1 MKCQWCNQNE
11 ATIHMTQMVDGKP
24 EELHI
29 CETCAKERGEIQLGI
44 EIPLGAGLEN
54 GFALPFS
61 LDQFFH
67 TFVKN
72 LLINNGEKKEEASPS
87 SDLGPGADV
96 CMRCGKKLEDY
107 LKDGEGGCEYCYE
120 AFRPWIVRML
130 EEGMKP
136 KFIPDDSAKRR
147 ATIQTLNELLRLRTD
162 MELSVAVEDYEAA
175 AELRDRIRQL
185 TESL

>member
-1 MKCQWCNQNE
+1 
-11 ATIHMTQMVDGKP
+11 
-24 EELHI
+24 
-29 CETCAKERGEIQLGI
+29 
-44 EIPLGAGLEN
+44 
-54 GFALPFS
+54 
-61 LDQFFH
+61 
-67 TFVKN
+67 
-72 LLINNGEKKEEASPS
+72 
-87 SDLGPGADV
+87 
-96 CMRCGKKLEDY
+96 MRCGKKLEDY
-107 LKDGEGGCEYCYE
+107 LKDGEGGCEHCYE

-175 AELRDRIRQL
+175 AEFRDRIRQL